1 MPAGQG
7 ELIFSDFYDKA
18 PPWIRKVP
26 SSKDPDRFHHFLEEL
41 RENL

>member
-26 SSKDPDRFHHFLEEL
+26 SSKDQTVSTTFLEEL